1 MSHTAGEGK
10 HAERR
15 EQMAAWKLLLTAAKL
30 KRGWSRIPPE
40 RRKQLVEDA
49 GKTVRKHG
57 PVVARRVG
65 AAVREA
71 RKKR

>member
-1 MSHTAGEGK
+1 MSHPGEGK
-10 HAERR
+10 RPERR
-15 EQMAAWKLLLTAAKL
+15 EQMPGWKLLLTAAKL

-40 RRKQLVEDA
+40 RRKKLVDDA

-57 PVVARRVG
+57 PVVARRIG
-65 AAVREA
+65 AAVREV